1 MPLSLI
7 TREESSKRDSRRV
20 TTDSATSN
28 VGDVEGGDAELFE
41 DGEVFFGVEGG
52 GLEEGEGEGHYFV
65 GAAELGRE

>member
-1 MPLSLI
+1 MASYTMPRKGPLSLI

-52 GLEEGEGEGHYFV
+52 GRGCESPQL
-65 GAAELGRE
+65 